1 MSQRKTKG
9 HTRTPS
15 IFLER
20 PLEPTVGPLNT
31 FESASCASSTRRN
44 QSMSFNISSNR
55 KRESHKPKAGESTMS
70 RQFHSS
76 LKLVDVAKK
85 INLKKETSSNQ

>member
-1 MSQRKTKG
+1 M
-9 HTRTPS
+9 RTPS

-20 PLEPTVGPLNT
+20 TLEPTVGPLNT

-55 KRESHKPKAGESTMS
+55 RRETRKIKADSAMTG
-70 RQFHSS
+70 QFHSS
-76 LKLVDVAKK
+76 MKLVDVAKK
-85 INLKKETSSNQ
+85 INLKKETS

>member
-44 QSMSFNISSNR
+44 QSISFNISSNR
-55 KRESHKPKAGESTMS
+55 KRESHHQKLGDIAILG
-70 RQFHSS
+70 QFHSS

-85 INLKKETSSNQ
+85 INLKKETSSN

>member
-44 QSMSFNISSNR
+44 HSMSFNISSNR